1 MNPGKLDRRIQYAEL
16 VQTEN
21 EFQDYTYEWH
31 NVLETW
37 AQVRPQSGR
46 RQLEAGEQVI
56 TDGTIFTTRYRR
68 DFTPTK
74 DMRILYKERYY
85 TIHSVRDID
94 DRHRFYEIL
103 TRVTDENTE
112 VSEATQN

>member
-1 MNPGKLDRRIQYAEL
+1 MNPGKLDRRITFARL

-21 EFQDYTYEWH
+21 AFQDYTYAWVD
-31 NVLETW
+31 VLTTW

-56 TDGTIFTTRYRR
+56 SEGTIFTTRYRR

-74 DMRILYKERYY
+74 EMRILYKDRYY
-85 TIHSVRDID
+85 TIHSVRDIE
-94 DRHRFYEIL
+94 DRHRFNEII
-103 TRVTDENTE
+103 TRVTDENTPE
-112 VSEATQN
+112 NAAS